1 MASPRKGDTT
11 RRFSSVYAQTLRC
24 PSAAISSTLKVSTSP
39 VAYRTFA
46 VRALWFKDT
55 TSALYHMPSSGQYS
69 W

>member
-1 MASPRKGDTT
+1 
-11 RRFSSVYAQTLRC
+11 
-24 PSAAISSTLKVSTSP
+24 
-39 VAYRTFA
+39 